1 MARIAQGKHDSAKEQ
16 RVAQHTRPVV
26 DLRERSF
33 AAASPLNLYSVQK
46 YPLSGLHMHFTSF
59 VCIVRTMFVL

>member
-1 MARIAQGKHDSAKEQ
+1 MARIAQGKHDSAKQQ
-16 RVAQHTRPVV
+16 RVAQHTCPTV

-33 AAASPLNLYSVQK
+33 AAVSPLNLRFAQK